1 MAAGWPRALRV
12 PRVPLRSRQRAG
24 RPVRGPGVPGL
35 AGRAGAPGSARR
47 SGADRGSSAV
57 ELVILT
63 PVLLALIWMIIQYAL
78 YYQGRQVALAAAQI
92 GARVARQ
99 DANSVPGWQAIAE
112 QSAENYYAGLGTKVL
127 GGNVT
132 AVAAPAGV
140 SQVKVTVTGQA
151 ASILFGL
158 TLTIRETVSGPIECF
173 RPDL

>member
-1 MAAGWPRALRV
+1 MAVGWRRAGPGRAR
-12 PRVPLRSRQRAG
+12 RWAPLRSR
-24 RPVRGPGVPGL
+24 RP
-35 AGRAGAPGSARR
+35 GAVRR

-112 QSAENYYAGLGTKVL
+112 QSAENYYAGLGTRVL

-173 RPDL
+173 RPDLNGGQQC